1 MPYTAALRVLNSAI
15 QEGSTPSIAK
25 IRVAILNA
33 NLTLE
38 WRNWQTHG
46 TQNPASFTGYEGS
59 TPSSSTNDTR
69 RCRAVAAHGPRAF
82 CGTCGLLP
90 TYGIRRADCCPA
102 L

>member
-15 QEGSTPSIAK
+15 QEGSIPSIAK
-25 IRVAILNA
+25 IGIAILNA

-59 TPSSSTNDTR
+59 TPSSSTSTTR
-69 RCRAVAAHGPRAF
+69 RGQPAAASGYFRRAVTKPR
-82 CGTCGLLP
+82 GDDSRQEHRG
-90 TYGIRRADCCPA
+90 
-102 L
+102 